1 MRASL
6 AAGLIAITSVVNGC
20 FLTIPTIPFN
30 CKHGQFSLQHVKSIV
45 LDARHAQAVDKTGQ
59 TLIPPTLEDFT
70 RTFKEDLK
78 SSLGIDVPVVRDTRP
93 APNSIF
99 VTIDDDGSQ
108 FKDAAGRHT
117 AEGYR
122 LSVNAD
128 GITIAGAS
136 ALGAWWGTRSVL
148 QTAALND
155 KNVAHGEGVDAPGW
169 AYRGIMLDGG
179 RHFYPPDFIVEMCAY
194 LSFFKQ
200 NTLQLHMS
208 DNLNNYPQRYSR
220 ERTMS
225 LYSAFRPWSDD
236 PAVAGLNDRRNESYT
251 RDELDD
257 LQRRCARRGVT
268 VVPEIEAPGHALAI
282 VKWRNQIGLEDL
294 SMLNITHPDT
304 IPTMKTI
311 WKTFLPWFHSKV
323 VHIGADEYDEA
334 LVADYTYFVNEMA
347 SFIKEE
353 SGKDMRIWGTFTPK
367 QGANVSKDVV
377 IQHWSSR
384 MDNALFDFVNNGY
397 QVLNADNSF
406 YVVNKYSASYPPP
419 LKKSQAFKG
428 GNPATGG
435 PFSPNIFDVKNA
447 TNNPPRDSAAVQG
460 HLVALWN
467 DWGPNGTTV
476 LEAYRTLRDVPA
488 LGDKQWGGELTEDQY
503 DGIIDALRA
512 VVPGQNLERT
522 VPSKT
527 DVVLD
532 YRFSNCGKDST
543 FVRDRSGNDY
553 HGRIH
558 GEGCKINGSTL
569 SFSGRC
575 HIETPLK
582 SKGRDYTLSFSVKPS
597 SANKEGTLFTG
608 PDSTLLSASAD
619 AAGNVTMVSGGE
631 HYALNYSLPVDT
643 WTSVSLVGKGN
654 RTFLSVLSGRE
665 PQKMEFLTRLG
676 IWGQRFV
683 WAPMAFEAPLARIG
697 EGFVGEMRNITLRSS
712 A

>member
-1 MRASL
+1 MRVNL
-6 AAGLIAITSVVNGC
+6 AAGLIAIASAVNGC
-20 FLTIPTIPFN
+20 LVTVPSTPFN
-30 CKHGQFSLQHVKSIV
+30 CQPGQFSLRHLKSIV
-45 LDARHAQAVDKTGQ
+45 LHSRHAQAVDKTGQ
-59 TLIPPTLEDFT
+59 TLIPPTLEEFT

-78 SSLGIDVPVVRDTRP
+78 SSLGLDVAVVQGTRP
-93 APNSIF
+93 APSSIF
-99 VTIDDDGSQ
+99 VTLDDSSK

-122 LSVNAD
+122 LSVGAN

-136 ALGAWWGTRSVL
+136 ALGAWWGTRSIL

-179 RHFYPPDFIVEMCAY
+179 RHYYPPDFVVEMCSY

-208 DNLNNYPQRYSR
+208 DNLNNYPDRYSR

-251 RDELDD
+251 RDEFDD
-257 LQRRCARRGVT
+257 MQRRCARRGVT
-268 VVPEIEAPGHALAI
+268 IVPEIEAPGHALAI

-294 SMLNITHPDT
+294 SMLNISHPDT

-323 VHIGADEYDEA
+323 VHIGADEYDEN
-334 LVADYTYFVNEMA
+334 LVADYTHFVNEMA
-347 SFIKEE
+347 SFIKQE
-353 SGKDMRIWGTFTPK
+353 SGKDIRIWGTFTPK

-384 MDNALFDFVNNGY
+384 MDNALFDYVNNGY
-397 QVLNADNSF
+397 QVLNADHSF
-406 YVVNKYSASYPPP
+406 YVVNKWSSSYPPP
-419 LKKSQAFKG
+419 LKKSQAFTG

-435 PFSPNIFDVKNA
+435 PFSPNIFDISNA
-447 TNNPPRDSAAVQG
+447 TNNPPRDSPAVQG

-488 LGDKQWGGELTEDQY
+488 IGDKQWGGDLTEDEY
-503 DGIIDALRA
+503 DGVIDALRA
-512 VVPGQNLERT
+512 VIPDQNLDRK
-522 VPSKT
+522 VQSRT
-527 DVVLD
+527 DVVLN

-543 FVRDRSGNDY
+543 FVQDRSGNNY

-558 GEGCKINGSTL
+558 GEGCKISGSTL
-569 SFSGRC
+569 SFSGNC

-597 SANKEGTLFTG
+597 DSNKYGTLFAG
-608 PDSTLLSASAD
+608 PDSTLLSAAAD
-619 AAGNVTMVSGGE
+619 AGGNVTMVSGGE
-631 HYALNYSLPVDT
+631 HYALNYSLPVGA
-643 WTSVSLVGKGN
+643 WTSVSLIGKGN
-654 RTFLSVLSGRE
+654 QTFLSVSDRE

-676 IWGQRFV
+676 IWGLRFV

-697 EGFVGEMRNITLRSS
+697 EGFVGEMRNITLRGS

>member
-1 MRASL
+1 MNLSGRL
-6 AAGLIAITSVVNGC
+6 
-20 FLTIPTIPFN
+20 LTVPSTPFDSKSGN
-30 CKHGQFSLQHVKSIV
+30 FSLDNLKSIV
-45 LDARHAQAVDKTGQ
+45 LDSRYAKAVDKTGQ
-59 TLIPPTLEDFT
+59 TLIPPTLEEFT
-70 RTFKEDLK
+70 RTFQADLK
-78 SSLGIDVPVVRDTRP
+78 SSLGLDVPVIKGARG
-93 APNSIF
+93 AHNSVF
-99 VTIDDDGSQ
+99 VTIDDK
-108 FKDAAGRHT
+108 FKSDDAAGRHT

-122 LSVNAD
+122 LSVDSN

-136 ALGAWWGTRSVL
+136 ALGAWWGTRSIL

-155 KNVAHGEGVDAPGW
+155 KNVAFGEGVDAPGW

-179 RHFYPPDFIVEMCAY
+179 RHFYPPDFIVEMCSY

-208 DNLNNYPQRYSR
+208 DNLNNYPDRYSR

-225 LYSAFRPWSDD
+225 LYAAFRPWSDD

-251 RDELDD
+251 RDEFDD
-257 LQRRCARRGVT
+257 MQRQCAQRGVT
-268 VVPEIEAPGHALAI
+268 IVPEIEAPGHALII

-294 SMLNITHPDT
+294 SMLNISHPDT

-311 WKTFLPWFHSKV
+311 WKTFLPWFQSKA
-323 VHIGADEYDEA
+323 VHIGADEYDET
-334 LVADYTYFVNEMA
+334 LVADYTRFVNEMA

-353 SGKDMRIWGTFTPK
+353 SGKETRIWGTFTPK
-367 QGANVSKDVV
+367 QGANVSKEVV

-384 MDNALFDFVNNGY
+384 MDNALVDYVQNGY
-397 QVLNADNSF
+397 KVLNADNSF
-406 YVVNKYSASYPPP
+406 YVVNKWSASYPPP

-435 PFSPNIFDVKNA
+435 PFSPNIFDIKNA
-447 TNNPPRDSAAVQG
+447 TNNPPRDSPAVQG

-476 LEAYRTLRDVPA
+476 LEAYRMLRDGLPA
-488 LGDKQWGGELTEDQY
+488 LGDKQWGGDLTEEEY
-503 DGIIDALRA
+503 DGVINALREVA
-512 VVPGQNLERT
+512 PGQNL
-522 VPSKT
+522 
-527 DVVLD
+527 D
-532 YRFSNCGKDST
+532 
-543 FVRDRSGNDY
+543 RDKSGNNY
-553 HGRIH
+553 HGRLH
-558 GEGCKINGSTL
+558 GEGCKVTGSTL
-569 SFSGRC
+569 SLAGKC

-597 SANKEGTLFTG
+597 DSNKGGALFTG
-608 PDSTLLSASAD
+608 PDSMLLSGSAD

-631 HYALNYSLPVDT
+631 HYALNYSLPVGS
-643 WTSVSLVGKGN
+643 WTSVSLIGKGN
-654 RTFLSVLSGRE
+654 QTFLSVSGDK

-697 EGFVGEMRNITLRSS
+697 EGFIGEMRDITLREG